1 MGGVERISQESQ
13 QLEQKDVYKNQLQ
26 ENKKWLLF
34 KSTEYLEIWWWQ
46 SLSRWSTTTW
56 RRMRQLVRRRTLS
69 PPPWLP
75 PQRRCPQPI
84 PVSCRPPVCT
94 LYDFCR
100 IEARRVTI
108 TKAKFA
114 KATSETILVT
124 EVEARVIEGR
134 LIVRESGRKTST
146 TRVEEAFLS
155 LDKLEIAAE
164 GVTARGRHCQVST
177 IVDQV
182 IVKKLKISAQSI
194 VIHPL

>member
-1 MGGVERISQESQ
+1 
-13 QLEQKDVYKNQLQ
+13 
-26 ENKKWLLF
+26 
-34 KSTEYLEIWWWQ
+34 
-46 SLSRWSTTTW
+46 
-56 RRMRQLVRRRTLS
+56 
-69 PPPWLP
+69 
-75 PQRRCPQPI
+75 
-84 PVSCRPPVCT
+84 
-94 LYDFCR
+94 
-100 IEARRVTI
+100 VTI

-134 LIVRESGRKTST
+134 LIVREGRRTST

-194 VIHPL
+194 VINPL

>member
-1 MGGVERISQESQ
+1 M
-13 QLEQKDVYKNQLQ
+13 
-26 ENKKWLLF
+26 
-34 KSTEYLEIWWWQ
+34 
-46 SLSRWSTTTW
+46 
-56 RRMRQLVRRRTLS
+56 
-69 PPPWLP
+69 
-75 PQRRCPQPI
+75 
-84 PVSCRPPVCT
+84 
-94 LYDFCR
+94 
-100 IEARRVTI
+100 TI

-134 LIVRESGRKTST
+134 LIVREAGRKTST

-164 GVTARGRHCQVST
+164 GVTARGRNCQVST

-194 VIHPL
+194 VINPL

>member
-1 MGGVERISQESQ
+1 M
-13 QLEQKDVYKNQLQ
+13 
-26 ENKKWLLF
+26 
-34 KSTEYLEIWWWQ
+34 
-46 SLSRWSTTTW
+46 
-56 RRMRQLVRRRTLS
+56 
-69 PPPWLP
+69 
-75 PQRRCPQPI
+75 
-84 PVSCRPPVCT
+84 
-94 LYDFCR
+94 
-100 IEARRVTI
+100 TI

-134 LIVRESGRKTST
+134 LIVREAGRRTST

-194 VIHPL
+194 VINPL

>member
-1 MGGVERISQESQ
+1 M
-13 QLEQKDVYKNQLQ
+13 
-26 ENKKWLLF
+26 
-34 KSTEYLEIWWWQ
+34 
-46 SLSRWSTTTW
+46 
-56 RRMRQLVRRRTLS
+56 
-69 PPPWLP
+69 
-75 PQRRCPQPI
+75 
-84 PVSCRPPVCT
+84 
-94 LYDFCR
+94 
-100 IEARRVTI
+100 TI

-134 LIVRESGRKTST
+134 LIVREAGRKTST

-164 GVTARGRHCQVST
+164 GVTARGRNCQVST